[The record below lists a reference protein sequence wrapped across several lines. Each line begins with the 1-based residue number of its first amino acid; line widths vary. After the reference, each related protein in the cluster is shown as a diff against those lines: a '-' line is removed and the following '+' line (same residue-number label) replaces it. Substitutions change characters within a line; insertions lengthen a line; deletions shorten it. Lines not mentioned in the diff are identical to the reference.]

1 MYVNSVGSGRD
12 LFVNR
17 PKQNNSLASVPYLK
31 NTNSV
36 DTVSFTGKIKPV
48 VVNKFKVLIGQDPF
62 AAKLAVKMPES
73 DEERI
78 ALLEILEH
86 RVKLDRFVRL
96 NAEKWGI
103 SIKLAE
109 AERLAEEAPNSPEYH
124 EVMRWLKN
132 KGNLDSVVA
141 TLNKQIE
148 QEAKR
153 NKPAIEFFEELS
165 KLEDEYLAKKIVKE
179 QQIEKFWYRVTKEN
193 INADGRFSTS
203 ELIEIVKS
211 GKVPPK
217 AGETVAA
224 APRIAS
230 RKDLLAVIKSEYRQ
244 LLREETNVYDLNKN
258 HTASAKDAQKRLKE
272 KYASQIAR
280 TEVADSRLEDIFRY
294 IEREFNAQI
303 DNIMD
308 IDIYP
313 IGEHWNQM
321 LEVESK
327 LRSLRREVAQLIAR
341 VSTSPSDLEANAIL
355 TKKLAEMESV
365 KKLWILGM
373 KKSVHYEAVNREMME
388 KAGKLKPYDYLTGE
402 NKVIK
407 LHKEALEICEKNNDE
422 LPEEMWVKI
431 LS

>member
-1 MYVNSVGSGRD
+1 MLVNSVGSGRD

-17 PKQNNSLASVPYLK
+17 PKQNASLVSVSHLK

-36 DTVSFTGKIKPV
+36 DTVSFTGGVKPV
-48 VVNKFKVLIGQDPF
+48 VVNKFKVLLGQDPF
-62 AAKLAVKMPES
+62 ATKLAVKMPEC
-73 DEERI
+73 EEEKI

-96 NAEKWGI
+96 NTEKWEI
-103 SIKLAE
+103 SIKLAQ
-109 AERLAEEAPNSPEYH
+109 AERLAEEAPNSPEFH

-132 KGNLDSVVA
+132 KGNLDSVIA
-141 TLNKQIE
+141 TLNKQMEHEI
-148 QEAKR
+148 KR
-153 NKPAIEFFEELS
+153 NKPAVEFFKGLE

-179 QQIEKFWYRVTKEN
+179 QQVEKFWHRVVKEN

-217 AGETVAA
+217 TGEAVVA
-224 APRIAS
+224 APRITS
-230 RKDLLAVIKSEYRQ
+230 KKDVLAVMKSEYRQ

-258 HTASAKDAQKRLKE
+258 HTTAAKAAQKRLQE
-272 KYASQIAR
+272 KYARQIAR
-280 TEVADSRLEDIFRY
+280 SGVAQSRLEDVYRY
-294 IEREFNAQI
+294 VEREFNAQI
-303 DNIMD
+303 DSILD

-327 LRSLRREVAQLIAR
+327 LRSLRREIAQLTQRRGENI
-341 VSTSPSDLEANAIL
+341 EAIL
-355 TKKLAEMESV
+355 TEKRAELDLA
-365 KKLWILGM
+365 KKLWIAGM
-373 KKSVHYEAVNREMME
+373 KKSVHYEAVNREMMVN
-388 KAGKLKPYDYLTGE
+388 AGKLKQYEYLTGE

-407 LHKEALEICEKNNDE
+407 LHKEALEICDKNNDE